1 MDLDPRSNVPVNNTD
16 HYGKILKHD
25 GLTSRGE
32 NRLAAILADA
42 VGYSRPTGAD
52 EDDVKHISREWA
64 CRDDEGVPCRPA
76 KPELTL

>member
-16 HYGKILKHD
+16 RYGKILKH
-25 GLTSRGE
+25 GATSRGE

-52 EDDVKHISREWA
+52 KEDVKHISREWA
-64 CRDDEGVPCRPA
+64 CRDGEGVACRPA